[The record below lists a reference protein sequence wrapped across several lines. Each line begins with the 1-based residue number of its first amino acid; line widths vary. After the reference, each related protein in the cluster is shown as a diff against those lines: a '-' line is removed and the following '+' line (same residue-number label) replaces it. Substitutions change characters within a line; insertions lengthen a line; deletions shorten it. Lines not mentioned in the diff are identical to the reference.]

1 MFIELVE
8 FKGRNMPGILDII
21 LPQVLPL
28 IKKFNRNRKVL
39 RKMPPIIFFRA
50 FLGLFFSYYITEM
63 FLANTLLA
71 KLQGNA
77 LEHFVEIFLHG
88 VMAETEKRM
97 NSRLLSII
105 RKEFIQITRDK
116 RTLIIILIIP
126 IMQLFLLGYSTNS
139 DVRNVPLAVFDQC
152 RCRESTSLLEAYQA
166 ADYFKLAFDTGSEDE
181 IRDLIE
187 QGKARAGIIIPPD
200 YNVQL
205 ARGQATVA
213 FILDGSDAT
222 AGSSAYAAATLVGQ
236 AQATRLM
243 VEKLARSG
251 INIDNIRPPL
261 TVSTNVWYNPDLLS
275 SYFIIPGV
283 IGMILYAITSILTA
297 TAVVRERERGTIEQL
312 IVTPIRP
319 WELVVGK
326 ILPYVILAFI
336 DTLEVLAI
344 GHWWFGVPVRGDLSL
359 ILACSGL
366 LLLSGLGIGLFASTI
381 ANTQQEAML
390 TVWMTLLPSIFLSG
404 FFFPLEA
411 MPKVLQWVSYIV
423 PLRYY
428 LVILRSLLIKGV
440 GAGAIW
446 SEILA
451 LALFGIVIMT
461 AASLRFKKR
470 LD

>member
-1 MFIELVE
+1 
-8 FKGRNMPGILDII
+8 
-21 LPQVLPL
+21 
-28 IKKFNRNRKVL
+28 
-39 RKMPPIIFFRA
+39 
-50 FLGLFFSYYITEM
+50 
-63 FLANTLLA
+63 
-71 KLQGNA
+71 
-77 LEHFVEIFLHG
+77 
-88 VMAETEKRM
+88 M
-97 NSRLLSII
+97 NSRLFSII
-105 RKEFIQITRDK
+105 RKEFIQITRDT

-126 IMQLFLLGYSTNS
+126 IVQLFLLGYSATS

-152 RCRESTSLLEAYQA
+152 RCPESRSLLDAYRS
-166 ADYFKLAFDTGSEDE
+166 ADYFTLAYDTGSEDE
-181 IRDLIE
+181 IRSLIE

-200 YNVQL
+200 YNARL
-205 ARGQATVA
+205 AQGDAQVA

-222 AGSSAYAAATLVGQ
+222 AGSSAYSAATLVGQ
-236 AQATRLM
+236 SQATQLM
-243 VEKLARSG
+243 VQKLERSG
-251 INIDNIRPPL
+251 ISASTIQPPL
-261 TVSTNVWYNPDLLS
+261 QVSTDVWYNPDLVS
-275 SYFIIPGV
+275 SYFMIPGV

-344 GHWWFGVPVRGDLSL
+344 GHWWFGVPVRGDLAL

-390 TVWMTLLPSIFLSG
+390 TVWLTILPSIFLSG

-411 MPKVLQWVSYIV
+411 LPLFLKWISYLV

-428 LVILRSLLIKGV
+428 LVIIRALMIKGV

-446 SEILA
+446 TEILP
-451 LALFGIVIMT
+451 LGLFGIAIMT
-461 AASLRFKKR
+461 AASLRFRKR